1 MMREPDKWRE
11 RRVPPR
17 LQPAPPPR
25 RRRWRRALGVIGAI
39 AILLTTVPLFVDLPL
54 RLLWNASA
62 SVPVGLYVV
71 SEEMPGRGELA
82 VVRPARGVAAYMARR
97 RYVPLGVP
105 LLKPVAATAGATIC
119 RDGGA
124 VTIEGRLAATALA
137 ADRLGRP
144 LPVWHGCRTLGANE
158 LFLLADGSPASF
170 DSRYFGPVTTGH
182 VIGRAAPVWTV
193 S

>member
-17 LQPAPPPR
+17 LQPAPSPR
-25 RRRWRRALGVIGAI
+25 RRRWRRALGAVGAS
-39 AILLTTVPLFVDLPL
+39 AVLLTTVPLFVDMPL

-71 SEEMPGRGELA
+71 SEEMPERGELA
-82 VVRPARGVAAYMARR
+82 VVRPAPGVAAYMAGRH
-97 RYVPLGVP
+97 YVPLGVP

-119 RDGGA
+119 RDGET
-124 VTIEGRLAATALA
+124 VSIDGRPAATALA

-144 LPVWHGCRTLGANE
+144 LPVWTGCRALGSGE
-158 LFLLADGSPASF
+158 YFLLATASPSSF
-170 DSRYFGPVTTGH
+170 DSRYFGPVHAGA
-182 VIGRAAPVWTV
+182 VVGRAIPLWIM